1 MRRRVGFR
9 RNGVISLAT
18 GRSARIERH
27 RRGGWTPALALD
39 FGATWVVIR
48 TSASDRVTARDV
60 AFARELACAAGAFAD
75 AIARHYSRT
84 ASHTGTR
91 DDGKEDAA

>member
-1 MRRRVGFR
+1 VRRRVGFR
-9 RNGVISLAT
+9 RNSVISLAT
-18 GRSARIERH
+18 GRAAQVERH

-39 FGATWVVIR
+39 LGATWVVIR
-48 TSASDRVTARDV
+48 NSASDRVTARDV
-60 AFARELACAAGAFAD
+60 AFARELAHAAGAFAD

>member
-1 MRRRVGFR
+1 
-9 RNGVISLAT
+9 VISLAT
-18 GRSARIERH
+18 GRAARIERH

-75 AIARHYSRT
+75 EIARHYSRA
-84 ASHTGTR
+84 ASHTVSH